1 MPFETRWGDFTL
13 SDDLQ
18 RFDLTRAHG
27 WIAGESYWA
36 AGIPFDRFARAV
48 RGSLTFGA
56 YPPSGRMAAMAR
68 VVTDRATFGWICD
81 VFVDRAAR
89 GQGLGK
95 AIMAHIA
102 AHPDLQGLRRMHLA
116 TRDAHGLYAQF
127 GFGPL
132 TGVDRWMELRRADPY
147 GVSPASR
154 SAPASAP

>member
-1 MPFETRWGDFTL
+1 MPFETRCGGFTP

-18 RFDLTRAHG
+18 RFEMARAHG

-36 AGIPFDRFARAV
+36 PGIPFDLFARSV
-48 RGSLTFGA
+48 RSSLTLGA
-56 YPPSGRMAAMAR
+56 YAPSAQMAAMAR

-81 VFVDRAAR
+81 VFVDRGFR

-95 AIMAHIA
+95 AIMAYIG
-102 AHPDLQGLRRMHLA
+102 AHPDLQGFRRMHLA
-116 TRDAHGLYAQF
+116 TRDAHGLYARF

-132 TGVDRWMELRRADPY
+132 TGVDRWMEVRLANPY
-147 GVSPASR
+147 GLSPAPR